1 MNDEPPLEYTLSP
14 AAARARARVM
24 AAWSAGGTAL
34 PPVLVIVLI
43 AQMDLAP
50 LRIIGP
56 IAALVLV
63 LGVVRGVL
71 GYRGTA
77 RRLGALAVALDPE
90 SLSIRTVRD
99 ALRIVP
105 TDVTRIVDVDGPLGG
120 LRLELRESD
129 DLPARIDLPRGGARF
144 ADLRAALAI
153 WRPIDRTPRRRRITR
168 FAFGV
173 MVVLGIFFMP
183 FFVDDVVGR
192 SRIAACA
199 MIVALWAV
207 MRAVLSRRS

>member
-1 MNDEPPLEYTLSP
+1 
-14 AAARARARVM
+14 M
-24 AAWSAGGTAL
+24 ATWSAVATAL
-34 PPVLVIVLI
+34 PPVLAIVLI
-43 AQMDLAP
+43 AQMELVP
-50 LRIIGP
+50 LRIILP

-71 GYRGTA
+71 GYRGAT
-77 RRLGALAVALDPE
+77 RRLRALVVRLADDALA
-90 SLSIRTVRD
+90 IRTVRD
-99 ALRIVP
+99 AMRIVP
-105 TDVTRIVDVDGPLGG
+105 KDVSRILEVDGPLGG
-120 LRLELRESD
+120 LRLELREAD

-144 ADLRAALAI
+144 AELRTALAT
-153 WRPIDRTPRRRRITR
+153 WRPIDRAPRRRRITR

-199 MIVALWAV
+199 VILALWVV
-207 MRAVLSRRS
+207 MRAALTRT